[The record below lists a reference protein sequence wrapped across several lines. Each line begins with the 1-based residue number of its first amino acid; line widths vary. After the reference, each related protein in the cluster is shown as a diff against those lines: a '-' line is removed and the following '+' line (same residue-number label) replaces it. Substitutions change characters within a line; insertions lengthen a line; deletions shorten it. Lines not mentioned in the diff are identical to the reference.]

1 VANIFVLPHVFESEI
16 AVRTDLLGA
25 LPANVPP
32 NSFPTAIRWRIHQD
46 LGFSRVPFKVFRRPS
61 GFAVGR
67 TELNIPITTIAGAT
81 VLEWGRIPL
90 IEVRFNAAPTT
101 GGGLSFQAVD
111 DRGKPILG
119 ERVQISSAIQ
129 VRLRAPGICAIQ
141 ATGSGSISNA
151 VGVKIADLANDT
163 RWELIEIVG
172 LPVKNGQVSASVYDS
187 GPLTQGHPAA
197 LKPGFEAAKDRLNIA
212 LTLYRPPPATDPSG
226 GAAPAWPAPPID
238 QILTE
243 TAIGANSPLG
253 TVLQMLGAVDTQSL
267 SLTQANFER
276 EFKGAGLR
284 QPGGPLPADSASG
297 KVKLASM
304 VLLSAA
310 TDIWTAIALGF
321 GATDFP
327 TQQTDPPSG
336 VAVAPHAFSP
346 AFDYMVTA
354 DYTLLLG
361 IKITIGA
368 IACPPRFPTIPPTP
382 FEAHV
387 LRRHRPLTRDQAA
400 GADVALTWNRL
411 PRQIPPQG
419 YALGIRQGG
428 GAPQVLNQP
437 RKGVGFIPYVPA
449 RRPDGDLTNEAKAQ
463 FIDFFRSQPV
473 TGTRTDI
480 YLAAATD
487 IFGRWSTWST
497 VAQPAS
503 PDPPAL
509 PHILDAKFQLNVSAV
524 VGRAIP
530 ATLLIDFLWDFQDRS
545 PSTVEFRGE
554 FASTGISTGA
564 VPAGF
569 QHIPGGPPD
578 PPVIVTIPLSGPPTV
593 TGGGSAV
600 ELPAQPDDGESRRY
614 RLTVIGLT
622 ADFTPVSR
630 LSYAVFARASEA
642 VSPTLFSDFT
652 PAFLTQTRDP
662 LPPTVPPL
670 VPQIHWAAL
679 PDASGTA
686 RGHITFAAA
695 TAAAGYVVYEARE
708 SAIRT
713 AAGLPAS
720 TDGDLEAR
728 AAEVLLAAE
737 TPAALDTFTRVN
749 TSLLPTPEAEVEL
762 PGTSTALFVF
772 KISAMSAEQV
782 ESPLSNTVLVA
793 VPQRITPGTPRLRA
807 RPKAGG
813 GVEIV
818 VEPGPGSAPVG
829 ISLFRVNAT
838 SPPPDVDS
846 MGPPVFAPGDAAWQ
860 VSGGIFRLT
869 DPVIPSWRPYFYRA
883 VAVGPD
889 DPDHGRRS
897 GRSKAAG
904 PVDVFVPPSTPP
916 DLTALTQ
923 TVTPDNLVQTT
934 FRSSADTKRSPIGA
948 HHLSV
953 STIDLSG
960 GVPVEHLQ
968 ADADLPDIA
977 PLTPPVPE
985 APGQILRGTRDAAGR
1000 FLYEVFVPKG
1010 DTDLRVRLVDP
1021 AGRASELRAP
1031 LTTASPQPPDL
1042 QDLKANVTVGFPS
1055 STLRASVRSSAPT
1068 GKPPTG
1074 AFLLELIGAGPAG
1087 KRLLAR
1093 ATLDSIGTAPGT
1105 GKFVRSGPGP
1115 DHRFTYSIILNIGP
1129 LRLTVVAARLTDP
1142 NNLRTELSVSVS

>member
-1 VANIFVLPHVFESEI
+1 MANVLLLPHVFESEI

-25 LPANVPP
+25 LPTEVPP
-32 NSFPTAIRWRIHQD
+32 NSLPTAIRWRIHQD
-46 LGFSRVPFKVFRRPS
+46 LGFPRVPFKVFRRPS
-61 GFAVGR
+61 GLLVDR
-67 TELNIPITTIAGAT
+67 TELNIPVTTIAGAI

-90 IEVRFNAAPTT
+90 IEVRFNATPTA

-111 DRGKPILG
+111 DHGKPILG
-119 ERVQISSAIQ
+119 ERVQISSAFQ
-129 VRLRAPGICAIQ
+129 VSLRTPGICAIQ

-151 VGVKIADLANDT
+151 VGFKMTDLANDT
-163 RWELIEIVG
+163 HWELIEIVG
-172 LPVKNGQVSASVYDS
+172 LPVKAGQAPGSVYDS
-187 GPLTQGHPAA
+187 GPLTQGHPTA
-197 LKPGFEAAKDRLNIA
+197 LKPGFDAAKDRLNIA
-212 LTLYRPPPATDPSG
+212 LVLYRPPPATDPSG
-226 GAAPAWPAPPID
+226 GATPAWPAPPLD

-243 TAIGANSPLG
+243 TAIGADSPLG
-253 TVLQMLGAVDTQSL
+253 TVLEMLSTVDTQSL
-267 SLTQANFER
+267 TLTQASFER
-276 EFKGAGLR
+276 EFTGAGLR
-284 QPGGPLPADSASG
+284 QPGGPLPADSASS

-321 GATDFP
+321 GTTDFP
-327 TQQTDPPSG
+327 TQKLDPTSG

-354 DYTLLLG
+354 DYTLILG
-361 IKITIGA
+361 LKITIGA
-368 IACPPRFPTIPPTP
+368 IANPPRFPTIPPGP
-382 FEAHV
+382 FAARA
-387 LRRHRPLTRDQAA
+387 LRHHRPLTRDQAA
-400 GADVALTWNRL
+400 GADVALTWGRL
-411 PRQIPPQG
+411 PRQVPPQG
-419 YALGIRQGG
+419 YAIGIRQGG
-428 GAPQVLNQP
+428 GVPQVLNQP
-437 RKGVGFIPYVPA
+437 RKGIGFIPYVPA

-463 FIDFFRSQPV
+463 FIDSFRLQPI
-473 TGTRTDI
+473 TGTRADT

-497 VAQPAS
+497 VVQLAA
-503 PDPPAL
+503 PDPPTL
-509 PHILDAKFQLNVSAV
+509 PHILDAKFQLDVSAA
-524 VGRAIP
+524 VGRKIP
-530 ATLLIDFLWDFQDRS
+530 AALVIDFLWDFQDRS
-545 PSTVEFRGE
+545 PSMVEFRGV
-554 FASTGISTGA
+554 FAGTGISTGT

-578 PPVIVTIPLSGPPTV
+578 SPVIVTIPTSGPPTA

-600 ELPAQPDDGESRRY
+600 QLPAQADDGESQRY
-614 RLTVIGLT
+614 RLTVTGLT

-630 LSYAVFARASEA
+630 LSYAVLARASEA
-642 VSPTLFSDFT
+642 VNPTLFSDFT
-652 PAFLTQTRDP
+652 SAFLTQTRDP
-662 LPPTVPPL
+662 LPPTVPSL

-686 RGHITFAAA
+686 RGRITFAAA
-695 TAAAGYVVYEARE
+695 TAAAGYVIYEARE

-720 TDGDLEAR
+720 TEGNLEAR
-728 AAEVLLAAE
+728 AAEVSLAAE
-737 TPAALDTFTRVN
+737 TPTALDAFTRVN
-749 TSLLPTPEAEVEL
+749 TTLLPTPEAEVEL

-782 ESPLSNTVLVA
+782 ESDLSNAVLVA
-793 VPQRITPGTPRLRA
+793 VPQRITPGTPRLGA

-813 GVEIV
+813 VEIM
-818 VEPGPGSAPVG
+818 VEPGPGSTPAG
-829 ISLFRVNAT
+829 IALFRVSAT

-846 MGPPVFAPGDAAWQ
+846 MGPPVFASGDPAWRI
-860 VSGGIFRLT
+860 SGGIFRLT

-904 PVDVFVPPSTPP
+904 PVDVFAPPVTPP
-916 DLTALTQ
+916 DLTALEQ
-923 TVTPDNLVQTT
+923 TVTASNLVQVT
-934 FRSSADTKRSPIGA
+934 FRSSADIKRSPVGA

-953 STIDLSG
+953 STIGLS

-968 ADADLPDIA
+968 AEADLPDIA
-977 PLTPPVPE
+977 PLTPPEPE

-1021 AGRASELRAP
+1021 AGRASELRAA
-1031 LTTASPQPPDL
+1031 LSTDQPQPPDL
-1042 QDLKANVTVGFPS
+1042 QDLAAIVLVGFPNS
-1055 STLRASVRSSAPT
+1055 RLRASVRSSAPIA
-1068 GKPPTG
+1068 KPPTG

-1093 ATLDSIGTAPGT
+1093 ATLDSIGTAPGA
-1105 GKFVRSGPGP
+1105 GKFVRIGPGP
-1115 DHRFTYSIILNIGP
+1115 DHRFTYSIIDNIGP
-1129 LRLTVVAARLTDP
+1129 LKLTEVAARLTDP
-1142 NNLRTELSVSVS
+1142 NNLRTELSVSVA